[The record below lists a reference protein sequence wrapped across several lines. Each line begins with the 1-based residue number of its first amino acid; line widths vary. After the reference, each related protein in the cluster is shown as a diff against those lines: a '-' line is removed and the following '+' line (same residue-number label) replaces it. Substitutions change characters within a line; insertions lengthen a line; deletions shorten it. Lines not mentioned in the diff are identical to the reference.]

1 MTAALTFLLILT
13 VGWAL
18 FERIDK
24 LAYREACERLE
35 REVVR

>member
-24 LAYREACERLE
+24 LSYREACERLE